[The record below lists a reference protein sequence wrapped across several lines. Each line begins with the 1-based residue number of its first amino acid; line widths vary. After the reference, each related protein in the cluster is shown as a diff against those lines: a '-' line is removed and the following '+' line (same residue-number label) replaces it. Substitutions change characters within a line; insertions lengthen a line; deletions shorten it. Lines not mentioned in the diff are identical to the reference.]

1 VPEVPAVGLGK
12 ACRPF
17 EVFGGNLNTK
27 LPFSFS
33 VLRAEDIV
41 LHMVAVLPEGSG
53 HAQEL
58 LADTHYPTLASMRG
72 VNTAIVALL
81 EALPFLCWKGFKHG
95 LPTNDVLALE
105 DIGHIRIIR
114 GGEGKLVAP
123 FLESLK

>member
-1 VPEVPAVGLGK
+1 M
-12 ACRPF
+12 
-17 EVFGGNLNTK
+17 
-27 LPFSFS
+27 
-33 VLRAEDIV
+33 

-53 HAQEL
+53 YVQEL
-58 LADTHYPTLASMRG
+58 LADTHNPSFASTGG
-72 VNTAIVALL
+72 VNTVIVALL
-81 EALPFLCWKGFKHG
+81 EALPFPCWKGFKHG